1 MQVVASRLCA
11 VQRDPRARPF
21 SPTATPF
28 PIRHPIT
35 RQNCSALPPASLS
48 GEGSGEG
55 CRGGGSALGD
65 VACYVFFLR
74 ERTRQRISSGFGKL
88 QSMMPVFRRVPFV
101 VFFLAIVMATVPVVA
116 QEGPLEATP
125 PKGVTPE
132 EIITHFA
139 AREKLFKEAR
149 EHYTYRQDIKV
160 QTRDG
165 DTVTGEFHEVFDVLY
180 DDKGH
185 RIENVVFA
193 PQSSLE
199 QGGLSLDEGD
209 VQDFRNRLPFVL
221 TTEEVPEYNIL
232 YVGQQAEDQ
241 LHCYVFDIAPKQIVG
256 KKRYFQ
262 GRIWVDDQ
270 DFQIVKTYGQAV
282 PEIKDTKKKGK
293 EEHLYP
299 KFTTWRQQVDNQYWF
314 PTYTRADDTLQFN
327 TGDIHIR
334 EIVKYEDYKRFGS
347 NVRILYNGQ
356 EVPKADQ
363 KNQTP
368 PPDQNPNPDQKK
380 PQ

>member
-1 MQVVASRLCA
+1 MSRPHSIFLFFVALVVCLC
-11 VQRDPRARPF
+11 
-21 SPTATPF
+21 SP
-28 PIRHPIT
+28 
-35 RQNCSALPPASLS
+35 
-48 GEGSGEG
+48 
-55 CRGGGSALGD
+55 
-65 VACYVFFLR
+65 
-74 ERTRQRISSGFGKL
+74 
-88 QSMMPVFRRVPFV
+88 MP
-101 VFFLAIVMATVPVVA
+101 TVA
-116 QEGPLEATP
+116 QEGALENAA

-139 AREKLFKEAR
+139 AREKLFKDAR
-149 EHYTYRQDIKV
+149 DRYTYRQDIKV

-165 DTVTGEFHEVFDVLY
+165 DTVTGEYHEVFDVLY

-199 QGGLSLDEGD
+199 AGGLSLDEGD

-232 YVGQQAEDQ
+232 YVGQQAKDQ
-241 LHCYVFDIAPKQIVG
+241 LRCYVFDIAPKHIVG

-270 DFQIVKTYGQAV
+270 DFQIVKTYGQSV

-299 KFTTWRQQVDNQYWF
+299 KFTTWREQIDNEYWF
-314 PTYTRADDTLQFN
+314 PTYTRADDTLHFN
-327 TGDIHIR
+327 VGDIHIR

-347 NVRILYNGQ
+347 SVKILYQGQ
-356 EVPKADQ
+356 EVQKAEPKGQKPGADQ
-363 KNQTP
+363 K
-368 PPDQNPNPDQKK
+368 PDAAPNPQK
-380 PQ
+380 